1 MKCLGLMSG
10 TSLDGVDCAI
20 VDIRPG
26 RSTLRITL
34 LAHRTRPYPP
44 TLRQHLC
51 SLIRSGTTE
60 TVCRLHVAVGEVFA
74 RVASQ
79 TIRQAK
85 LSADD
90 IALIGSH
97 GQTVWH
103 NPNGTFLPG
112 VGSVRSS
119 LQIGDPSVIAE
130 RTGITTVADF
140 RARDVAAGGEGAPL
154 APYMHHQLF
163 QSRNR
168 SRLIVNLGGIAN
180 VTYLPGGGGLK
191 DVLAFDTGPCNL
203 LLDGLITTATK
214 GKQLMDR
221 HGILAS
227 HGRIREAFVRTLLTH
242 AFFARHPPKSTGREE
257 FDERYV
263 RGVWQRAKRHKLSL
277 ADTLAS
283 GCAGIAHAIHQ
294 SLRWLPGPVDEVIV
308 GGGGVRNQGLMAAL
322 QQECGSSRVMSM
334 DHIGV
339 NSKVVEAMAFAVF
352 AYQTIRGVP
361 VNLPSVTGAR
371 APVVLGTVAPGR
383 NAAIRFSGPSPSQ

>member
-10 TSLDGVDCAI
+10 TSLDGVDCAM

-26 RSTLRITL
+26 RLALRITL

-44 TLRQHLC
+44 ALRQGLL

-60 TVCRLHVAVGEVFA
+60 AVCRLHVAVGEIFA
-74 RVASQ
+74 RVANQ
-79 TIRQAK
+79 TIRQARV
-85 LSADD
+85 SSGD

-103 NPNGTFLPG
+103 GPNQVALPG

-154 APYMHHQLF
+154 IPYLHHQLF
-163 QSRNR
+163 LSRKM

-180 VTYLPGGGGLK
+180 VTYVPGGGDLK

-203 LLDGLITTATK
+203 LLDGLMAMATN
-214 GKQLMDR
+214 GTQLMDR
-221 HGILAS
+221 NGILAS
-227 HGRIREAFVRTLLTH
+227 RGRQRESLTASLLTH
-242 AFFARHPPKSTGREE
+242 SFCSRHPPKSTGREE

-263 RGVWQRAKRHKLSL
+263 QRVWQQAKRHRLSL

-283 GCAGIAHAIHQ
+283 GCAGIARTIRQ
-294 SLRWLPGPVDEVIV
+294 SWRWLPGPIDEVIV
-308 GGGGVRNQGLMAAL
+308 GGGGVRNQGLMEAL
-322 QQECGSSRVMSM
+322 RQQCGSSRVMSM
-334 DHIGV
+334 ECVGV
-339 NSKVVEAMAFAVF
+339 NSKVVEAMAFAVY

-361 VNLPSVTGAR
+361 TNLPSVTGAR
-371 APVVLGTVAPGR
+371 CPVVLGTIAPGR
-383 NAAIRFSGPSPSQ
+383 NASLRFSGRSRSQ

>member
-1 MKCLGLMSG
+1 MKCLGLMAG

-26 RSTLRITL
+26 RFALRITL
-34 LAHRTRPYPP
+34 LAHQTRPYPP
-44 TLRQHLC
+44 ALRQHIL
-51 SLIRSGTTE
+51 SLIQSGTTE

-74 RVASQ
+74 RVANQ
-79 TIRQAK
+79 TIKQAQ

-103 NPNGTFLPG
+103 SPHGARLSG
-112 VGSVRSS
+112 VGTVRST

-154 APYMHHQLF
+154 VPYLHHQLF
-163 QSRNR
+163 QSRKT

-180 VTYLPGGGGLK
+180 VTYLPGGGTLQ

-214 GKQLMDR
+214 GKRRIDR

-227 HGRIREAFVRTLLTH
+227 RGRNRESFMNTLLTH
-242 AFFARHPPKSTGREE
+242 AFFRRHPPKSTGREE

-263 RGVWQRAKRHKLSL
+263 QRVWQRAKRHRLSV

-283 GCAGIAHAIHQ
+283 SCAGIAHTIHR
-294 SLRWLPGPVDEVIV
+294 SRRWLPGPVDEVIA
-308 GGGGVRNQGLMAAL
+308 GGGGVRNRGLMAAL
-322 QQECGSSRVMSM
+322 QQQYGASRVLSM
-334 DHIGV
+334 DHVGV
-339 NSKVVEAMAFAVF
+339 NGKVVEAMAFAVF
-352 AYQTIRGVP
+352 AYQTINGVP
-361 VNLPSVTGAR
+361 TNLPSVTGAR
-371 APVVLGTVAPGR
+371 SPVVLGTIAPGR
-383 NAAIRFSGPSPSQ
+383 NASLRLSGRSHSL

>member
-26 RSTLRITL
+26 RSALRITL

-44 TLRQHLC
+44 ALRQQLV

-60 TVCRLHVAVGEVFA
+60 DVCRLHAAVGEVFA
-74 RVASQ
+74 RAAML

-85 LSADD
+85 LSAGD

-103 NPNGTFLPG
+103 SPDGMLVPG
-112 VGSVRSS
+112 VGSVRAS

-140 RARDVAAGGEGAPL
+140 RARDAAAGGEGAPL
-154 APYMHHQLF
+154 TPYMHHQLF
-163 QSRNR
+163 QSGSR
-168 SRLIVNLGGIAN
+168 SRLIVNLGGVAN
-180 VTYLPGGGGLK
+180 VTYLPAGGGLN

-203 LLDGLITTATK
+203 LLDGLMAAATK
-214 GKQLMDR
+214 GKRLMDR
-221 HGILAS
+221 LGALAAR
-227 HGRIREAFVRTLLTH
+227 GRNRDVLTHTLLAH
-242 AFFARHPPKSTGREE
+242 AFFARRPPKSTGREE
-257 FDERYV
+257 FGERYV
-263 RGVWQRAKRHKLSL
+263 RDVWRRAKRHRLSL

-283 GCAGIAHAIHQ
+283 GCAGIAHTIHR

-308 GGGGVRNQGLMAAL
+308 GGGGVRNRGLMTAL
-322 QQECGSSRVMSM
+322 QRQWGACRVLSM
-334 DHIGV
+334 ERLGV
-339 NSKVVEAMAFAVF
+339 NGKMVEAMAFA
-352 AYQTIRGVP
+352 ALACQTVRGVP
-361 VNLPSVTGAR
+361 TNLPSVTGAR
-371 APVVLGTVAPGR
+371 SRVVLGTIAPGR
-383 NAAIRFSGPSPSQ
+383 NASLRLSKR